1 MKLQSFRYAHT
12 GLGLGLG
19 LGLVFQGLFMNPA
32 DQVFLWAVV
41 PFGYMYEVTPE
52 FDSVYH

>member
-12 GLGLGLG
+12 GLGLG